1 MKKNSIFSR
10 EYEKKIRRKRFA
22 ILSIVL
28 IFFTVLVYYIVN
40 FSKFNNYVKNVY
52 YSLVTKEKHKF
63 VDNKFNEEIE
73 DNKNSVEENKQDN
86 AVENKVNENTG
97 SNNTYY
103 EVLLEGDI
111 KLKIPYTLDKNVV
124 QYVNVD
130 LNDNNQFANNFRFDV
145 SPKKDKILI
154 EDIINQ
160 NIYILDSTF
169 NLKKIDP
176 EFFYSNSAASRFYKK
191 DVLTKYENYFW
202 YSSPRFIDDN
212 TLIYISNLPW
222 FGKNQQYI
230 WKTDLSDIEN
240 ISHSMTSVSGEN
252 ITFEELTEEGIKV
265 NINNEI
271 KLLTFSFV
279 LN

>member
-28 IFFTVLVYYIVN
+28 IFFTVLVCYIVN
-40 FSKFNNYVKNVY
+40 FSRVNNYVKNVY